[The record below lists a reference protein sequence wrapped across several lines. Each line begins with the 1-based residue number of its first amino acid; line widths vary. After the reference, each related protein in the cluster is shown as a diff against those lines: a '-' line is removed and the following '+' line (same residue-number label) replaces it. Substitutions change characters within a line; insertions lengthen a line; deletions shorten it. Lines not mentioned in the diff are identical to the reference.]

1 MSIGTQLRQARE
13 AQSISLDQVAQA
25 THIRLHYLEALE
37 ADQFEMLPSS
47 AQLRGFL
54 RAYGDYLKLNSGEL
68 VRSLEKDSSVSPILS
83 SPPTPLGEIREALTN
98 SDAIFKEIGH
108 KLQSQRELMGLSLGD
123 VERHTHIRMH
133 YIRALEDGDISHLP
147 SPVQGRGMLS
157 NYSSF
162 LGLNTQTILLRFADG
177 LQASLYDRQAARN
190 TSPPGARDKE
200 TGRIPARPS
209 QLKRLFS
216 MDLFLGGF
224 LIIFLLGFSIWGAL
238 RISKLHSGQEPSLTA
253 PPVSEILLS
262 TPAESLFG
270 TPTLVSSSV
279 ISTASTA
286 INDAPLITG
295 TVQVNQN
302 ETPVVFEP
310 TPALENAPVQVYV
323 VAQQQAWMRVTVD
336 GEIAF
341 EGRVIP
347 GSAYSFAG
355 NERIEILTGDGA
367 GLQVYF
373 NQQDLGLLG
382 AFGEV
387 IERVYSIEGVQ
398 TATPAVPFTSTP
410 VPTSTVTPTPT
421 TIPSSVPV
429 TPSPT
434 PKP

>member
-13 AQSISLDQVAQA
+13 AQSLSLDQVAQV

-37 ADQFEMLPSS
+37 ADRFEMLPSA

-68 VRSLEKDSSVSPILS
+68 VRALEKDSTISPILS
-83 SPPTPLGEIREALTN
+83 KPPTPSGEIGEALTN

-108 KLQSQRELMGLSLGD
+108 KLQSQRELMGVSLGD

-133 YIRALEDGDISHLP
+133 YVRALEEGDISHLP

-157 NYSSF
+157 NYASF
-162 LGLNTQTILLRFADG
+162 LGLNTETILLRFADG

-190 TSPPGARDKE
+190 TSTSGPGDKE
-200 TGRIPARPS
+200 SGRIPARPS

-216 MDLFLGGF
+216 IDLFVGGF
-224 LIIFLLGFSIWGAL
+224 LIIFLLGFTIWGAL
-238 RISKLHSGQEPSLTA
+238 RISKLHSGQEPSPTA

-262 TPAESLFG
+262 TPIEGLSS
-270 TPTLVSSSV
+270 TPTLISSSV
-279 ISTASTA
+279 GTAASTA
-286 INDAPLITG
+286 LIDTPIITG

-302 ETPVVFEP
+302 ETPVAFES
-310 TPALENAPVQVYV
+310 TPALANAPVQVYI
-323 VAQQQAWMRVTVD
+323 VAQQQAWMRITVD

-355 NERIEILTGDGA
+355 NERIDLLTGDGA

-387 IERVYSIEGVQ
+387 VERIYSIEGVQ
-398 TATPAVPFTSTP
+398 TATPAVPLTSTP
-410 VPTSTVTPTPT
+410 VPTGTVTPTHTPT
-421 TIPSSVPV
+421 RTSVPS
-429 TPSPT
+429 TSSPT